1 MQQFLR
7 DYTLYIS
14 GPKYGVYGNNVTVAR
29 TIKPPLRITF
39 NLSKSIL
46 LEANT
51 CEITI
56 YNLSPD
62 TEREIIQQGAEVI
75 LEGGYQGNTG
85 IIFKGQL
92 FQPIRGKENGT
103 DYYLRLICID
113 GDAYLNLTWD
123 AETIGPDNTR
133 RQLAEQVI
141 RSSTNQLDSVDVSQ
155 LPNESFVDGSIP
167 TNERSKVVFGCP
179 CKYLSNIA
187 KMSNSTFY
195 IENNVGKF
203 FNPNSTQGLQ
213 NAHLINKETGMIGQ
227 PEQIDRGVSVKCLLN
242 PSIKLGDFIKIDNK
256 TVITKEYE
264 YGTIPYLLDKDG
276 IYRIIKMNAVG
287 DSRGQD
293 WYWNLTTITQA
304 GLTPEMMVG
313 QYGELMV

>member
-14 GPKYGVYGNNVTVAR
+14 GPKYGVYGSSRTVAR
-29 TIKPPLRITF
+29 SIKPPLRITF
-39 NLSKSIL
+39 NIYKSVL

-51 CEITI
+51 CEIVI

-62 TEREIIQQGAEVI
+62 TEREIIQQGSEVI
-75 LEGGYQGNTG
+75 LETGYEGNTG
-85 IIFKGQL
+85 VIFKGQV

-103 DYYLRLICID
+103 DYYLRLLCID

-123 AETIGPDNTR
+123 AETIGPNNTR
-133 RQLAEQVI
+133 RQLAEQI
-141 RSSTNQLDSVDVSQ
+141 MRSSTNQLDSVDVSQ
-155 LPNESFVDGSIP
+155 LSNNNFIDGSAP

-179 CKYLSNIA
+179 GKYLNDMA

-195 IENNVGKF
+195 VENNTGKF
-203 FNPNSTQGLQ
+203 FDPNSTEGMKD
-213 NAHLINKETGMIGQ
+213 AFLINKDTGMIGQ
-227 PEQIDRGVSVKCLLN
+227 PHQIDNGVEVQCLLN

-256 TVITKEYE
+256 SVIAKEYE
-264 YGTIPYLLDKDG
+264 YGSVPYLLDRDG
-276 IYRIIKMNAVG
+276 VYRIIKMNAVG

-304 GLTPEMMVG
+304 GNTPEMMVG

>member
-14 GPKYGVYGNNVTVAR
+14 GPKYGVYGNNQTIAR
-29 TIKPPLRITF
+29 TIRPPLRVTF
-39 NLSKSIL
+39 NTYKSVL

-62 TEREIIQQGAEVI
+62 TEREIIQQGAEII

-103 DYYLRLICID
+103 DYFLRLLCID

-123 AETIGPDNTR
+123 SETIGPNNTR
-133 RQLAEQVI
+133 RQLAEQVM
-141 RSSTNQLDSVDVSQ
+141 RSSTSQLDSVDTSQ
-155 LPNESFVDGSIP
+155 LPNENFIDGSIT
-167 TNERSKVVFGCP
+167 TNERSKVIFGCP
-179 CKYLSNIA
+179 SKYLQDMA

-195 IENNVGKF
+195 VENNAGKF
-203 FNPNSTQGLQ
+203 FDPNSTEGIKE
-213 NAHLINKETGMIGQ
+213 AHLINKETGMIGQ
-227 PEQIDRGVSVKCLLN
+227 PRQIDNGVEVRCLLSPN
-242 PSIKLGDFIKIDNK
+242 FQLGDFIKIDNK
-256 TVITKEYE
+256 SVITKEYE
-264 YGTIPYLLDKDG
+264 YGTIPYLLDRDG
-276 IYRIIKMNAVG
+276 IYRIIKMHAVG

-293 WYWNLTTITQA
+293 WYWDLTTITQA
-304 GLTPEMMVG
+304 GTTPEMMIG